1 MQLIELQNIPNQIF
15 NIVLNGVDY
24 RIQVKT
30 IQDLT
35 FISVWRNGAVLFYN
49 QICVPNGY
57 VDPYNYVSENGKIFF
72 RGLDSEYPNYRKF
85 GITQWLY
92 YLTAEEV
99 KANEEA

>member
-35 FISVWRNGAVLFYN
+35 FISVWRNGDVLFYN

-72 RGLDSEYPNYRKF
+72 RCLDSEYPNYRKF

>member
-15 NIVLNGVDY
+15 NIVLNNVDY

-30 IQDLT
+30 IQKLT
-35 FISVWRNGAVLFYN
+35 FISVWRNGDVLFYN

-72 RGLDSEYPNYRKF
+72 KCLDNEYPNYKSF

-99 KANEEA
+99 AANEAS

>member
-24 RIQVKT
+24 RIQVRT

-35 FISVWRNGAVLFYN
+35 FISVWRNGDVLFYN
-49 QICVPNGY
+49 QVCVPNGY
-57 VDPYNYVSENGKIFF
+57 VDPYNYISENGKIFF
-72 RGLDSEYPNYRKF
+72 RCLDNEYPNYRKF

>member
-35 FISVWRNGAVLFYN
+35 FISIWRNGDVLFYN

-57 VDPYNYVSENGKIFF
+57 VDPYNYVSENGKIIF
-72 RGLDSEYPNYRKF
+72 RCLDSEYPNYRKF